1 MYPSNLSIPVRVDGG
16 IEVSKVCIS
25 HILSHPRSSDCPHPH
40 IDTTFTNSTDR
51 HHTTFFSTTTYYQ
64 YKMPHSFGVRARTRH
79 MFAKKFRHHGP
90 IHLSQY
96 LMNVK
101 VGDYV
106 DIFADP
112 SIHKGMPHKG
122 YHGRTGIIFNVT
134 KSAVGVR
141 VNKLVNGRVIEKRIH
156 VRIEHIR
163 PSKCQKEIL
172 RRKKENEA
180 AKAEA
185 AKTGVKVNLK
195 RTPKLPKE
203 GYFLKAAGDDGEIT
217 TIQPLP
223 FSDLV

>member
-1 MYPSNLSIPVRVDGG
+1 
-16 IEVSKVCIS
+16 
-25 HILSHPRSSDCPHPH
+25 
-40 IDTTFTNSTDR
+40 
-51 HHTTFFSTTTYYQ
+51 
-64 YKMPHSFGVRARTRH
+64 MPHSYGVRARTRH
-79 MFAKKFRHHGP
+79 MFAKKFRQHGP
-90 IHLSQY
+90 VHLSQY

-112 SIHKGMPHKG
+112 SIHKGMPHKH
-122 YHGRTGIIFNVT
+122 YHGRTGIVFNVT

-141 VNKLVNGRVIEKRIH
+141 VNKLVNGRILEKRIH

-163 PSKCQKEIL
+163 QSKCQKEIIA
-172 RRKKENEA
+172 RKVANEA

-185 AKTGVKVNLK
+185 KKTGEKVSLK
-195 RTPKLPKE
+195 RSPGLPKP
-203 GYFLKAAGDDGEIT
+203 GYFLEKAGGDGIIT

>member
-1 MYPSNLSIPVRVDGG
+1 M
-16 IEVSKVCIS
+16 
-25 HILSHPRSSDCPHPH
+25 RS
-40 IDTTFTNSTDR
+40 
-51 HHTTFFSTTTYYQ
+51 
-64 YKMPHSFGVRARTRH
+64 RTRF
-79 MFAKKFRHHGP
+79 MFSKKFRQHGP
-90 IHLSQY
+90 LHLSQY
-96 LMNVK
+96 FLKVK

-112 SIHKGMPHKG
+112 SIHKGMPHKY

-141 VNKLVNGRVIEKRIH
+141 VNKPVNGRIIEKRIH
-156 VRIEHIR
+156 VRIEHVR
-163 PSKCQKEIL
+163 QSKCQKEIL
-172 RRKKENEA
+172 ARKVSNEA
-180 AKAEA
+180 AKVEA

-203 GYFLKAAGDDGEIT
+203 GYFLPAAGNDGVIT

>member
-1 MYPSNLSIPVRVDGG
+1 
-16 IEVSKVCIS
+16 
-25 HILSHPRSSDCPHPH
+25 
-40 IDTTFTNSTDR
+40 
-51 HHTTFFSTTTYYQ
+51 
-64 YKMPHSFGVRARTRH
+64 MPHSFGVRARTRH
-79 MFAKKFRHHGP
+79 MFSKKFRTGGP

-96 LMNVK
+96 LMPVK

-112 SIHKGMPHKG
+112 AVHKGMPHKG
-122 YHGRTGIIFNVT
+122 YHGRTGIVFNVT

-141 VNKLVNGRVIEKRIH
+141 VNKLVNGRILEKRIH
-156 VRIEHIR
+156 VRIEHVR
-163 PSKCQKEIL
+163 KSKCQAEIL

-185 AKTGVKVNLK
+185 AKTGEKVNLK
-195 RTPKLPKE
+195 RTPKLPKA
-203 GYFLKAAGDDGEIT
+203 GYFVQSPGGEGAEIT

>member
-1 MYPSNLSIPVRVDGG
+1 
-16 IEVSKVCIS
+16 
-25 HILSHPRSSDCPHPH
+25 
-40 IDTTFTNSTDR
+40 
-51 HHTTFFSTTTYYQ
+51 
-64 YKMPHSFGVRARTRH
+64 
-79 MFAKKFRHHGP
+79 MFAKKFRQHGP

-141 VNKLVNGRVIEKRIH
+141 VNKLVNGRIIEKRIH
-156 VRIEHIR
+156 VRIEHVR
-163 PSKCQKEIL
+163 KSKCQKEIL
-172 RRKKENEA
+172 RRKQENEA

-185 AKTGVKVNLK
+185 RKTGVKVNLK
-195 RTPKLPKE
+195 RTPKLPKD
-203 GYFLKAAGDDGEIT
+203 GYFLSSPGGDGVIT

>member
-1 MYPSNLSIPVRVDGG
+1 
-16 IEVSKVCIS
+16 
-25 HILSHPRSSDCPHPH
+25 
-40 IDTTFTNSTDR
+40 
-51 HHTTFFSTTTYYQ
+51 
-64 YKMPHSFGVRARTRH
+64 MPHSFGVRARTRH
-79 MFAKKFRHHGP
+79 MFAKKFRQHGP

-141 VNKLVNGRVIEKRIH
+141 VNKLVNGRIIEKRIH
-156 VRIEHIR
+156 VRIEHVR
-163 PSKCQKEIL
+163 KSKCQKEIL
-172 RRKKENEA
+172 RRKQENEA

-185 AKTGVKVNLK
+185 RKTGVKVNLK
-195 RTPKLPKE
+195 RTPKLPKD
-203 GYFLKAAGDDGEIT
+203 GYFLSSPGGDGVVT